1 MVLNTYVSTDQLGQ
15 GAKQPKQDDQENED
29 VEISD
34 ISDEDVERLN
44 TQLDQLNNALD
55 VLEQKNENI
64 QARLLELLKS
74 NKELREEQSREES

>member
-1 MVLNTYVSTDQLGQ
+1 MAQLYLYIYIYQHILNLKQLVN
-15 GAKQPKQDDQENED
+15 KIHIFIYKNLIT
-29 VEISD
+29 IS
-34 ISDEDVERLN
+34 DVERLN

>member
-34 ISDEDVERLN
+34 ISDEGNYLGLFPIFLN
-44 TQLDQLNNALD
+44 M
-55 VLEQKNENI
+55 
-64 QARLLELLKS
+64 R
-74 NKELREEQSREES
+74 